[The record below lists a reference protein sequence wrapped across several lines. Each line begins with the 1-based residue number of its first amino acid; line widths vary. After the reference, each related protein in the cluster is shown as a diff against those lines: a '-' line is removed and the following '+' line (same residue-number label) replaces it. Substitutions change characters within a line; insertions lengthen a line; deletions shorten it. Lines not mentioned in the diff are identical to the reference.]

1 MRSFCC
7 WDWRSCWSPDSKSS
21 KRLLSRVAHQSSV
34 EEIRGSAVSNDLREV
49 SSLNSLP
56 EVTIT
61 NTDRQRLVSMATAV
75 LRSQRDGVAASMLLG
90 EIARAT
96 VVLPEPLPPNAIVM
110 NCDVEVR
117 DSQRKPSST
126 CALSFLARRP
136 WSTRSTGVDA
146 HRRGACRPVRRRLKV
161 HSCRG

>member
-7 WDWRSCWSPDSKSS
+7 WDWRSFGSPHSHSHVQKLEKTPIKGGSS
-21 KRLLSRVAHQSSV
+21 ELRRGVVLSV
-34 EEIRGSAVSNDLREV
+34 NDLREV

-56 EVTIT
+56 EVRIT
-61 NTDRQRLVSMATAV
+61 NTDRQQLVSMATAA
-75 LRSQRDGVAASMLLG
+75 LPSQRDGVAASMLLG

-117 DSQRKPSST
+117 DSSRKPSST
-126 CALSFLARRP
+126 CALSFLARKTVVNTEYR
-136 WSTRSTGVDA
+136 
-146 HRRGACRPVRRRLKV
+146 C
-161 HSCRG
+161 